1 MLRGMGI
8 YLYPGVPNTTAVT
21 QETDQNYGPF
31 KTQFIKNLHE
41 LSDVRISKGL
51 STSLPPWIVGLFVF
65 GGVDPVSGHELK
77 VSAFEV
83 GFNTAMNLLCWE
95 KCGAAPIS
103 RNPLNNHSKV
113 RRELGDDDD
122 IVNQTMLQIQSTNN
136 LSTHFLTK
144 NGYDGSAFKVEII
157 KREEPKQVT
166 VRHSKERVNA
176 LVDAKSI
183 GAVFHAT
190 GGEHLTSND
199 MFLANQIKVNT
210 AEVKTLQKKKAAYT
224 KMHGL
229 EMKSLEIL
237 SRPEPYKLP
246 ELKVILQLHHVPK
259 ATSLKLAEAKAVY
272 ERIKKS
278 GTSPPAYTQW
288 TDEEEQRLLDLT
300 TKPVTIADT
309 ALGRQRVVQKLNLF
323 SAIPSM
329 SKEELDEVVARC
341 HYAKENTD
349 EPAPNLAISP
359 SVDPTSVP
367 PLSVTEMVSTDPSI
381 EEDMDMKQAAM

>member
-1 MLRGMGI
+1 M
-8 YLYPGVPNTTAVT
+8 
-21 QETDQNYGPF
+21 
-31 KTQFIKNLHE
+31 
-41 LSDVRISKGL
+41 
-51 STSLPPWIVGLFVF
+51 
-65 GGVDPVSGHELK
+65 
-77 VSAFEV
+77 
-83 GFNTAMNLLCWE
+83 
-95 KCGAAPIS
+95 
-103 RNPLNNHSKV
+103 
-113 RRELGDDDD
+113 
-122 IVNQTMLQIQSTNN
+122 
-136 LSTHFLTK
+136 
-144 NGYDGSAFKVEII
+144 
-157 KREEPKQVT
+157 
-166 VRHSKERVNA
+166 
-176 LVDAKSI
+176 
-183 GAVFHAT
+183 
-190 GGEHLTSND
+190 
-199 MFLANQIKVNT
+199 
-210 AEVKTLQKKKAAYT
+210 
-224 KMHGL
+224 
-229 EMKSLEIL
+229 
-237 SRPEPYKLP
+237 
-246 ELKVILQLHHVPK
+246 PK

-341 HYAKENTD
+341 HYAKDNTD